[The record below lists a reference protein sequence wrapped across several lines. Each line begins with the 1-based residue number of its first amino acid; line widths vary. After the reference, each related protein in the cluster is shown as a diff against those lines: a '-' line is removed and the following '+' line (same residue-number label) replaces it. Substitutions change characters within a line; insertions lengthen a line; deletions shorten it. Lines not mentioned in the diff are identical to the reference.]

1 MNPNANLV
9 TAINKVRELVVSG
22 NANYHQYLPVIDEN
36 TDIANWGRTLLTAP
50 TNVMNNFISVLV
62 NKLVYTRFESK
73 YFRNPLRD
81 LEGDAMPL
89 GYAGEEIY
97 VNPAKGRVYNVND
110 FAGLLQK
117 YEADVK
123 VQYTEVNMDLQY
135 PVTFTRH
142 DLKKAFRS
150 WDDLDRFILD
160 LSNSLYNGAYINEF
174 QFTKGLVS
182 SAYKANR
189 VQVEVV
195 DGVNSEAYAKAFIT
209 KARQYYL
216 DMQLPSQN
224 FNAWAKVGGY
234 GRAVMTWSNP
244 EDLVFLIRNDL
255 RAYIDVNVLAS
266 AFNIDKTD
274 LLGQIKPIDNFDM
287 YDDDGTKIFDGSAI
301 VGMIADRSWFKIR
314 SQDMYLDE
322 FYNANNR
329 TWQYYLNDTKMY
341 NYSIFSNGVVFAT
354 SEAAVGVDT
363 IKFENSTATIEGET
377 TVNLKIEVEPFESN
391 ETITF
396 TSSATGKATVEK
408 IDNRTVAV
416 TGKGNGNAT
425 ITATASTSN
434 KTATC
439 TVTVSGIS

>member
-1 MNPNANLV
+1 MNPNASLV
-9 TAINKVRELVVSG
+9 TAINKVRELVVSD
-22 NANYHQYLPVIDEN
+22 NKVYNQYLPIVDEN
-36 TDIANWGRTLLTAP
+36 TDIANWGRTLLQAP
-50 TNVMNNFISVLV
+50 TNVANSFISVLV

-81 LEGDAMPL
+81 LEGEQMPL

-97 VNPAKGRVYNVND
+97 VNPAKGRQYNVND

-123 VQYTEVNMDLQY
+123 VQYTEINMDLQY

-150 WDDLDRFILD
+150 WEDLDRFILE

-189 VQVEVV
+189 VQVQVV
-195 DGVNSEAYAKAFIT
+195 NGVNSEAYAKAFVT
-209 KARQYYL
+209 KARELYL
-216 DMQLPSQN
+216 NMQLPSSEY
-224 FNAWAKVGGY
+224 NAWAKVGGY

-244 EDLVFLIRNDL
+244 EDIIFLIRNDL
-255 RAYIDVNVLAS
+255 RSYIDVNVLAS

-287 YDDDGTKIFDGSAI
+287 YDDNGTKIFDGSNI
-301 VGMIADRSWFKIR
+301 IGMIADRSWFKIR
-314 SQDMYLDE
+314 SMDMYLDE

-354 SEAAVGVDT
+354 SEASVEADT
-363 IKFENSTATIEGET
+363 MAFEKSTLTIGDET
-377 TVNLKIEVEPFESN
+377 VTLKLDVTPFEAN

-396 TSSATGKATVEK
+396 TSSAEAKATVEK
-408 IDNRTVAV
+408 VDNRTVEI
-416 TGKGNGNAT
+416 TGKANGSST
-425 ITATASTSN
+425 ITATGGTSG

>member
-1 MNPNANLV
+1 MNPNASLV

-22 NANYHQYLPVIDEN
+22 NANYHQYLPIIDEN

-50 TNVMNNFISVLV
+50 TNVANAFISTLV

-89 GYAGEEIY
+89 GYAGEEIF

-150 WDDLDRFILD
+150 WEDLDRFILE

-195 DGVNSEAYAKAFIT
+195 DGVNSEAYAKAFVT
-209 KARQYYL
+209 KARQLYL
-216 DMQLPSQN
+216 DMQLPSSN

-266 AFNIDKTD
+266 AFNIDKTE
-274 LLGQIKPIDNFDM
+274 LLGQIKPVDNFDM
-287 YDDDGTKIFDGSAI
+287 YDDEGTKIFDGSAI
-301 VGMIADRSWFKIR
+301 IGMIADRSWFKIR
-314 SQDMYLDE
+314 PQDMYLDE

-363 IKFENSTATIEGET
+363 ISFEESTASITGTETI
-377 TVNLKIEVEPFESN
+377 NLKIEVNPFESN

-416 TGKGNGNAT
+416 TGVANGNST

-439 TVTVSGIS
+439 TVTVSGVA

>member
-9 TAINKVRELVVSG
+9 NSVNAVRELVVSS
-22 NANYHQYLPVIDEN
+22 NKAYTQYLPIIDSD

-50 TNVMNNFISVLV
+50 TSVQNAFISVLV

-73 YFRNPLRD
+73 YFNNPLRD

-97 VNPAKGRVYNVND
+97 VNPAKGRQYNVND

-123 VQYTEVNMDLQY
+123 VQYTEINMDLQY

-150 WDDLDRFILD
+150 WDDLDRFILE

-182 SAYKANR
+182 SAYKSNR
-189 VQVEVV
+189 VVVEVV
-195 DGVNSEAYAKAFIT
+195 NGVNSEAYAKAFVT
-209 KARQYYL
+209 KARELYL
-216 DMQLPSQN
+216 NMQLPSSSY
-224 FNAWAKVGGY
+224 NAWAKVGGY
-234 GRAVMTWSNP
+234 GRAVMTWSQP

-266 AFNIDKTD
+266 AFNIDKTQ
-274 LLGQIKPIDNFDM
+274 LLGQIKPVDNFDM
-287 YDDDGTKIFDGSAI
+287 FDDDGTKIFDGSAI
-301 VGMIADRSWFKIR
+301 IGMIADRSWFKIR
-314 SQDMYLDE
+314 SMDMYLDE

-354 SEAAVGVDT
+354 SESSVSVDT
-363 IKFENSTATIEGET
+363 MSFEDSTATIEGET
-377 TVNLKIEVEPFESN
+377 TINLKLDVTPFEAN

-396 TSSATGKATVEK
+396 TSGTVAKATVEK

-416 TGKGNGNAT
+416 TGKANGSSV
-425 ITATASTSN
+425 ITATGGTSG

>member
-1 MNPNANLV
+1 MNPNASLV

-22 NANYHQYLPVIDEN
+22 NANYHQYLPIVDEN

-50 TNVMNNFISVLV
+50 TSVANAFISVLV

-150 WDDLDRFILD
+150 WEDLDRFILE

-174 QFTKGLVS
+174 KFTKGLVS

-189 VQVEVV
+189 VQVEIV
-195 DGVNSEAYAKAFIT
+195 DGVNSEAYAKAFVT
-209 KARQYYL
+209 KARQLYL
-216 DMQLPSQN
+216 DMQLPSSN

-244 EDLVFLIRNDL
+244 EDIIFLIRNDL

-266 AFNIDKTD
+266 AFNIDKTE

-287 YDDDGTKIFDGSAI
+287 YDDEGNKIFDGSAI
-301 VGMIADRSWFKIR
+301 IGFIADRSWFKIR
-314 SQDMYLDE
+314 PQDMYLDE

-329 TWQYYLNDTKMY
+329 TWQYYLNDTKMF
-341 NYSIFSNGVVFAT
+341 NYSIFSNGVCLAT

-363 IKFENSTATIEGET
+363 IKFTESTATITGTET
-377 TVNLKIEVEPFESN
+377 INLKLDVEPFESN

-416 TGKGNGNAT
+416 TGAGNGSAT
-425 ITATASTSN
+425 ITATASTSS

-439 TVTVSGIS
+439 TVTVSGVS

>member
-1 MNPNANLV
+1 MNPNASLV
-9 TAINKVRELVVSG
+9 TAINKVRELVVSS
-22 NANYHQYLPVIDEN
+22 NNVYNQYLPIVDEN

-50 TNVMNNFISVLV
+50 TNVANSFISTLV

-97 VNPAKGRVYNVND
+97 INPSQGRMYNVND

-123 VQYTEVNMDLQY
+123 VQYTEINMDLQY

-150 WDDLDRFILD
+150 WEDLDRFILE

-174 QFTKGLVS
+174 KFTKGLIS
-182 SAYKANR
+182 SAYKSNR
-189 VQVEVV
+189 VVVEVV
-195 DGVNSEAYAKAFIT
+195 NGVNSEAYAKAFVT
-209 KARQYYL
+209 KARELYL
-216 DMQLPSQN
+216 NMQLPSDQY
-224 FNAWAKVGGY
+224 NAWAKVGGY

-244 EDLVFLIRNDL
+244 EDLVFFIRNDL
-255 RAYIDVNVLAS
+255 RSYIDVNVLAS
-266 AFNIDKTD
+266 AFNIDKAD
-274 LLGQIKPIDNFDM
+274 LLGAIKPVDNFDM
-287 YDDDGTKIFDGSAI
+287 FDDAGTKIFDGSAI
-301 VGMIADRSWFKIR
+301 IGMIADRNWFKIR
-314 SQDMYLDE
+314 SMDMYLDE

-354 SEAAVGVDT
+354 SESEVVIDT
-363 IKFENSTATIEGET
+363 MSFTDSTATIEGAT
-377 TVNLKIEVEPFESN
+377 KITLKLDVNPFEAN
-391 ETITF
+391 ETVTF
-396 TSSATGKATVEK
+396 TSSATSKATVEK
-408 IDNRTVAV
+408 IDDRTVEV
-416 TGKGNGNAT
+416 TGVANGNST
-425 ITATASTSN
+425 ITATGAKG

>member
-1 MNPNANLV
+1 MNPNASLV

-22 NANYHQYLPVIDEN
+22 NANYHQYLPIVDEN

-50 TNVMNNFISVLV
+50 TSVTNAFISVLV

-150 WDDLDRFILD
+150 WEDLDRFILE
-160 LSNSLYNGAYINEF
+160 LSNSLYNGAFINEF
-174 QFTKGLVS
+174 KFTKGLVS

-209 KARQYYL
+209 KARQLYL
-216 DMQLPSQN
+216 DMQLPSSN
-224 FNAWAKVGGY
+224 FNAWSKVGGY

-244 EDLVFLIRNDL
+244 EELVFLIRNDL

-266 AFNIDKTD
+266 AFNIDKTT

-287 YDDDGTKIFDGSAI
+287 YDDDGNKIFDGSAI
-301 VGMIADRSWFKIR
+301 IGFIADRSWFKIR
-314 SQDMYLDE
+314 PQDMYLDE

-341 NYSIFSNGVVFAT
+341 NYSIFSNGVCLAT

-363 IKFENSTATIEGET
+363 IKFTESTATITGTET
-377 TVNLKIEVEPFESN
+377 INLKLDVEPFESN

-416 TGKGNGNAT
+416 TGVGNGNAT
-425 ITATASTSN
+425 ITATASTSS

-439 TVTVSGIS
+439 TVTVSGVS

>member
-1 MNPNANLV
+1 MNPNASLV
-9 TAINKVRELVVSG
+9 TAINKVRELVVSD
-22 NANYHQYLPVIDEN
+22 NKVYNQYLPIVDEN
-36 TDIANWGRTLLTAP
+36 TDIANWGRTLLQAP
-50 TNVMNNFISVLV
+50 TNVANSFISVLV

-81 LEGDAMPL
+81 LEGEQMPL

-97 VNPAKGRVYNVND
+97 VNPAKGRQYNVND

-123 VQYTEVNMDLQY
+123 VQYTEINMDLQY

-150 WDDLDRFILD
+150 WEDLDRFILE

-189 VQVEVV
+189 VQVQVV
-195 DGVNSEAYAKAFIT
+195 NGVNSEAYAKAFVT
-209 KARQYYL
+209 KARELYL
-216 DMQLPSQN
+216 NMQLPSSEY
-224 FNAWAKVGGY
+224 NAWAKVGGY

-244 EDLVFLIRNDL
+244 EDIIFLIRNDL
-255 RAYIDVNVLAS
+255 RSYIDVNVLAS

-287 YDDDGTKIFDGSAI
+287 YDDNGTKIFDGSNI
-301 VGMIADRSWFKIR
+301 IGMIADRSWFKIR
-314 SQDMYLDE
+314 SMDMYLDE

-354 SEAAVGVDT
+354 AEYTVEANTMAFEKSTLT
-363 IKFENSTATIEGET
+363 IGDET
-377 TVNLKIEVEPFESN
+377 VTLKLDVSPFEAN

-396 TSSATGKATVEK
+396 TSSAEAKATVEK
-408 IDNRTVAV
+408 VDNRTVEI
-416 TGKGNGNAT
+416 TGKANGSST
-425 ITATASTSN
+425 ITATGGTSG

-439 TVTVSGIS
+439 TVTVSGIA

>member
-1 MNPNANLV
+1 MNPNASLV

-22 NANYHQYLPVIDEN
+22 NANYHQYLPIIDEN

-50 TNVMNNFISVLV
+50 TNVSNAFISTLI

-89 GYAGEEIY
+89 GYAGEEIF

-150 WDDLDRFILD
+150 WEDLDRFILE

-174 QFTKGLVS
+174 KFTKGLVS

-209 KARQYYL
+209 KARQFYL
-216 DMQLPSQN
+216 DMQLPSSN

-244 EDLVFLIRNDL
+244 EDLIFLIRNDL

-266 AFNIDKTD
+266 AFNIDKTT
-274 LLGQIKPIDNFDM
+274 LLGQIKPVDNFDM
-287 YDDDGTKIFDGSAI
+287 YDDDGSKIFDGSAI
-301 VGMIADRSWFKIR
+301 IGMIADRSWFKIR
-314 SQDMYLDE
+314 PQDMYLDE

-363 IKFENSTATIEGET
+363 IKFENSTASITGTETI
-377 TVNLKIEVEPFESN
+377 NLKIEVEPFESN

-416 TGKGNGNAT
+416 TGVANGNST

-439 TVTVSGIS
+439 TVTVSGVA

>member
-1 MNPNANLV
+1 MNPNASLV

-22 NANYHQYLPVIDEN
+22 NANYHQYLPIIDEN

-50 TNVMNNFISVLV
+50 TNVSNAFISTLI

-89 GYAGEEIY
+89 GYAGEEIF

-150 WDDLDRFILD
+150 WEDLDRFILE
-160 LSNSLYNGAYINEF
+160 LSNSLYNGAFINEF
-174 QFTKGLVS
+174 KFTKGLVS

-209 KARQYYL
+209 KARQLYL
-216 DMQLPSQN
+216 DMQLPSSN

-266 AFNIDKTD
+266 AFNIDKTT

-287 YDDDGTKIFDGSAI
+287 YDDDGNKIFDGSAI
-301 VGMIADRSWFKIR
+301 IGFIADRSWFKIR
-314 SQDMYLDE
+314 PQDMYLDE

-341 NYSIFSNGVVFAT
+341 NYSIFSNGVCLAT
-354 SEAAVGVDT
+354 SEAAVGVDSMS
-363 IKFENSTATIEGET
+363 FEESTASITGTDTITLKLE
-377 TVNLKIEVEPFESN
+377 VNPFESN
-391 ETITF
+391 ESITF

-416 TGKGNGNAT
+416 TGVANGNST
-425 ITATASTSN
+425 ITATASTSS

-439 TVTVSGIS
+439 TVTVSGVA

>member
-1 MNPNANLV
+1 MNPNASLV

-22 NANYHQYLPVIDEN
+22 NANYHQYLPIIDEN

-150 WDDLDRFILD
+150 WDDLDRFILE

-189 VQVEVV
+189 VVVETV

-287 YDDDGTKIFDGSAI
+287 YDDNGTKIFDGSAI
-301 VGMIADRSWFKIR
+301 IGMIADRSWFKIR
-314 SQDMYLDE
+314 SMDMYLDE

-354 SEAAVGVDT
+354 SEAAVGVDSM
-363 IKFENSTATIEGET
+363 KFENSTATIEGET
-377 TVNLKIEVEPFESN
+377 TINLKIEVNPFESN

-396 TSSATGKATVEK
+396 TSSGKASVKK

-416 TGKGNGNAT
+416 TGKGNGSAT
-425 ITATASTSN
+425 IIATASTSN

>member
-1 MNPNANLV
+1 MNPNASLV
-9 TAINKVRELVVSG
+9 TAINKVRELVVSD
-22 NANYHQYLPVIDEN
+22 NKVYNQYLPIVDEN
-36 TDIANWGRTLLTAP
+36 TDIANWGRTLLQAP
-50 TNVMNNFISVLV
+50 TNVANSFISVLV

-81 LEGDAMPL
+81 LEGEQMPL

-97 VNPAKGRVYNVND
+97 VNPAKGRQYNVND

-123 VQYTEVNMDLQY
+123 VQYTEINMDLQY

-150 WDDLDRFILD
+150 WDDLDRFILE

-174 QFTKGLVS
+174 KFTKGLVS

-189 VQVEVV
+189 VVVEVV
-195 DGVNSEAYAKAFIT
+195 NGVNSEAYAKAFVT
-209 KARQYYL
+209 KARELYL
-216 DMQLPSQN
+216 NMQLPSDQY
-224 FNAWAKVGGY
+224 NAWAKVGGY

-244 EDLVFLIRNDL
+244 EDLVFFIRNDL
-255 RAYIDVNVLAS
+255 RSYIDVNVLAS

-274 LLGQIKPIDNFDM
+274 LLGQIKPVDNFDM
-287 YDDDGTKIFDGSAI
+287 FDDAGTKIFDGSAI
-301 VGMIADRSWFKIR
+301 IGMIADRSWFKIR
-314 SQDMYLDE
+314 SMDMYLDE

-354 SEAAVGVDT
+354 SEATVEADT
-363 IKFENSTATIEGET
+363 MAFEKSTLTIGDEDVT
-377 TVNLKIEVEPFESN
+377 LKLNVTPFEAN

-396 TSSATGKATVEK
+396 TSSAEAKATVEK
-408 IDNRTVAV
+408 VDNRTVV
-416 TGKGNGNAT
+416 ITGKANGSST
-425 ITATASTSN
+425 ITATGGTSGT
-434 KTATC
+434 TATC
-439 TVTVSGIS
+439 TVTVSGIA

>member
-1 MNPNANLV
+1 MNPNQSLV
-9 TAINKVRELVVSG
+9 TAINKVRELVVSS
-22 NANYHQYLPVIDEN
+22 NNVYTQYLPIVDEN

-50 TNVMNNFISVLV
+50 TNVANSFISTLV

-81 LEGDAMPL
+81 LEGEAMPL

-97 VNPAKGRVYNVND
+97 INPSQGRMYDVND

-123 VQYTEVNMDLQY
+123 VQYTEINMDLQY

-150 WDDLDRFILD
+150 WEDLDRFILE

-174 QFTKGLVS
+174 KFTKGLIS

-189 VQVEVV
+189 VVVEVV
-195 DGVNSEAYAKAFIT
+195 NGVNSEAYAKAFVT
-209 KARQYYL
+209 KARELYL
-216 DMQLPSQN
+216 NMQLPSDQY
-224 FNAWAKVGGY
+224 NAWAKVGGY

-244 EDLVFLIRNDL
+244 EDLVFFIRNDL
-255 RAYIDVNVLAS
+255 RSYIDVNVLAS
-266 AFNIDKTD
+266 AFNIDKAD
-274 LLGQIKPIDNFDM
+274 LLGQIKPVDNFDM
-287 YDDDGTKIFDGSAI
+287 FDDAGTKIFDGSNI
-301 VGMIADRSWFKIR
+301 IGMIADRNWFKIR
-314 SQDMYLDE
+314 SMDMYLDE

-354 SEAAVGVDT
+354 AEYTVEADT
-363 IKFENSTATIEGET
+363 MAFGSATASIEGEET
-377 TVNLKIEVEPFESN
+377 INLKLSVTPFEAN

-396 TSSATGKATVEK
+396 TSGTVAKATVEK

-416 TGKGNGNAT
+416 TGKANGSSV
-425 ITATASTSN
+425 ITATGGTSG

>member
-1 MNPNANLV
+1 MNPNASLV

-22 NANYHQYLPVIDEN
+22 NANYHQYLPIIDEN

-150 WDDLDRFILD
+150 WDDLDRFILE

-195 DGVNSEAYAKAFIT
+195 NGVNSEAYAKAFVT
-209 KARQYYL
+209 KARELYL
-216 DMQLPSQN
+216 NMQLPSDKY
-224 FNAWAKVGGY
+224 NAWAKVGGY

-266 AFNIDKTD
+266 AFNIDKSD

-287 YDDDGTKIFDGSAI
+287 YDDNGSKIFDGSAI
-301 VGMIADRSWFKIR
+301 IGMIADRSWFKIR
-314 SQDMYLDE
+314 PMDMYLDE

-341 NYSIFSNGVVFAT
+341 NYSIFSNAVCLAT
-354 SEAAVGVDT
+354 SEAPVGVDSMN
-363 IKFENSTATIEGET
+363 FENSTATIEGET
-377 TVNLKIEVEPFESN
+377 TINLKLEVNPFEAN

-416 TGKGNGNAT
+416 TGKGNGSAT

>member
-1 MNPNANLV
+1 MNPNASLV
-9 TAINKVRELVVSG
+9 TAINKVRELVVSD
-22 NANYHQYLPVIDEN
+22 NKVYNQYLPIVDEN
-36 TDIANWGRTLLTAP
+36 TDIANWGRTLLQAP
-50 TNVMNNFISVLV
+50 TNVANSFISVLV

-81 LEGDAMPL
+81 LEGEQMPL

-97 VNPAKGRVYNVND
+97 VNPAKGRQYNVND

-123 VQYTEVNMDLQY
+123 VQYTEINMDLQY

-150 WDDLDRFILD
+150 WEDLDRFILE

-189 VQVEVV
+189 VQVQVV
-195 DGVNSEAYAKAFIT
+195 NGVNSEAYAKAFVT
-209 KARQYYL
+209 KARELYL
-216 DMQLPSQN
+216 NMQLPSSEY
-224 FNAWAKVGGY
+224 NAWAKVGGY

-244 EDLVFLIRNDL
+244 EDIIFLIRNDL
-255 RAYIDVNVLAS
+255 RSYIDVNVLAS

-287 YDDDGTKIFDGSAI
+287 YDDNGTKIFDGSNI
-301 VGMIADRSWFKIR
+301 IGMIADRSWFKIR
-314 SQDMYLDE
+314 SMDMYLDE

-354 SEAAVGVDT
+354 SEASVEADT
-363 IKFENSTATIEGET
+363 MAFEKSTLTIGDET
-377 TVNLKIEVEPFESN
+377 VTLKLDVTPFEAN

-396 TSSATGKATVEK
+396 TSSAEAKATVEK
-408 IDNRTVAV
+408 VDNRTVEI
-416 TGKGNGNAT
+416 TGKAKGSST
-425 ITATASTSN
+425 ITATGGTSG

>member
-22 NANYHQYLPVIDEN
+22 NNAYTQYLPIIDEN
-36 TDIANWGRTLLTAP
+36 TDIANWGRTLLQAP
-50 TNVMNNFISVLV
+50 TNVANSFISVLV

-81 LEGDAMPL
+81 LEGDMMPL

-97 VNPAKGRVYNVND
+97 VNPAKGRQYNVND

-123 VQYTEVNMDLQY
+123 VQYTEINMDLQY

-150 WDDLDRFILD
+150 WDDLDRFILE
-160 LSNSLYNGAYINEF
+160 LSNSLYNGAYINEY
-174 QFTKGLVS
+174 QFTKGLIS

-195 DGVNSEAYAKAFIT
+195 NGVNSEAYAKAFVT
-209 KARQYYL
+209 KARELYL
-216 DMQLPSQN
+216 NMQLPSDKY
-224 FNAWAKVGGY
+224 NAWAKVGGY

-244 EDLVFLIRNDL
+244 EDLVFFIRNDL
-255 RAYIDVNVLAS
+255 RSYIDVNVLAS

-274 LLGQIKPIDNFDM
+274 LLGAIKPVDNFDM
-287 YDDDGTKIFDGSAI
+287 FDDNGVKIFDGSAI
-301 VGMIADRSWFKIR
+301 IGMIADRSWFKIR
-314 SQDMYLDE
+314 PMDMYLDE

-354 SEAAVGVDT
+354 SEAIVEVDT
-363 IKFENSTATIEGET
+363 MAFEET
-377 TVNLKIEVEPFESN
+377 TLTIGDETVTLKLDVNPFEAN

-396 TSSATGKATVEK
+396 TSGTVAKATVEK
-408 IDNRTVAV
+408 IDNRTVAI
-416 TGKGNGNAT
+416 TGKANGSSV
-425 ITATASTSN
+425 ITATGGTSG

-439 TVTVSGIS
+439 SVTVSGIS

>member
-1 MNPNANLV
+1 MNPNASLV
-9 TAINKVRELVVSG
+9 TAINKVRELVVSD
-22 NANYHQYLPVIDEN
+22 NKVYNQYLPIVDEN
-36 TDIANWGRTLLTAP
+36 TDIANWGRTLLQAP
-50 TNVMNNFISVLV
+50 TNVANSFISVLV

-81 LEGDAMPL
+81 LEGEQMPL

-97 VNPAKGRVYNVND
+97 VNPAQGRQYNVND

-123 VQYTEVNMDLQY
+123 VQYTEINMDLQY

-150 WDDLDRFILD
+150 WEDLDRFILE

-189 VQVEVV
+189 VQVQVV
-195 DGVNSEAYAKAFIT
+195 NGVNSEAYAKAFVT
-209 KARQYYL
+209 KARELYL
-216 DMQLPSQN
+216 NMQLPSSEY
-224 FNAWAKVGGY
+224 NAWAKVGGY

-244 EDLVFLIRNDL
+244 EDIIFLIRNDL
-255 RAYIDVNVLAS
+255 RSYIDVNVLAS

-287 YDDDGTKIFDGSAI
+287 YDDNGTKIFDGSNI
-301 VGMIADRSWFKIR
+301 IGMIADRSWFKIR
-314 SQDMYLDE
+314 SMDMYLDE

-341 NYSIFSNGVVFAT
+341 NYSIFSNGIVFAT
-354 SEAAVGVDT
+354 SEYTVSVDT
-363 IKFENSTATIEGET
+363 MAFEESTLTIGDEDVT
-377 TVNLKIEVEPFESN
+377 LKLNVTPFEAN

-396 TSSATGKATVEK
+396 TSSAEAKATVEK
-408 IDNRTVAV
+408 VDNRTVV
-416 TGKGNGNAT
+416 ITGKANGSST
-425 ITATASTSN
+425 ITATGGTSG

-439 TVTVSGIS
+439 TVTVSGIA

>member
-1 MNPNANLV
+1 MNPNASLV
-9 TAINKVRELVVSG
+9 TAINKVRELVVSS
-22 NANYHQYLPVIDEN
+22 NNVYTQYLPIVDEN

-50 TNVMNNFISVLV
+50 TNVANSFISTLV

-97 VNPAKGRVYNVND
+97 VNPAQGRMYDVND

-123 VQYTEVNMDLQY
+123 VQYTEINMDLQY

-150 WDDLDRFILD
+150 WDDLDRFILE

-174 QFTKGLVS
+174 KFTKGLIS

-189 VQVEVV
+189 VQVQVV
-195 DGVNSEAYAKAFIT
+195 NGVNSEAYAKAFVT
-209 KARQYYL
+209 KARELYL
-216 DMQLPSQN
+216 NMQLPSDQY
-224 FNAWAKVGGY
+224 NAWAKVGGY

-244 EDLVFLIRNDL
+244 EDLVFFIRNDL
-255 RAYIDVNVLAS
+255 RSYIDVNVLAS
-266 AFNIDKTD
+266 AFNIDKAD
-274 LLGQIKPIDNFDM
+274 LLGAIKPVDNFDM
-287 YDDDGTKIFDGSAI
+287 FDDAGTKIFDGSAI
-301 VGMIADRSWFKIR
+301 IGMIADRNWFKIR
-314 SQDMYLDE
+314 SMDMYLDE

-354 SEAAVGVDT
+354 SEYTVSMDT
-363 IKFENSTATIEGET
+363 VAFEESTATITGAT
-377 TVNLKIEVEPFESN
+377 TVNLKLEVTPFEAN
-391 ETITF
+391 ETVTF

-408 IDNRTVAV
+408 VDNRTVAV
-416 TGKGNGNAT
+416 TGVANGNST
-425 ITATASTSN
+425 ITATGGTSG

>member
-1 MNPNANLV
+1 MNPNASLV

-22 NANYHQYLPVIDEN
+22 NANYHQYLPIIDEN

-81 LEGDAMPL
+81 LEGDAMPF

-150 WDDLDRFILD
+150 WDDLDRFILE

-189 VQVEVV
+189 VVVETV

-287 YDDDGTKIFDGSAI
+287 YDDNGTKIFDGSAI
-301 VGMIADRSWFKIR
+301 IGMIADRSWFKIR
-314 SQDMYLDE
+314 PMDMYLDE

-341 NYSIFSNGVVFAT
+341 NYSIFSNAVVFAT
-354 SEAAVGVDT
+354 SEAEVIIDT
-363 IKFENSTATIEGET
+363 MSFTDSTATIEGAT
-377 TVNLKIEVEPFESN
+377 KITLKLDVNPFEAN
-391 ETITF
+391 ETVTF
-396 TSSATGKATVEK
+396 TSSATSKATVEK
-408 IDNRTVAV
+408 IDDRTVEV
-416 TGKGNGNAT
+416 TGKGNGNST
-425 ITATASTSN
+425 ITATGAKG